1 MYQEFFLQKG
11 VLVLPI
17 VALLSFGLAFAAILW
32 WSLRAEKKLHLQEL
46 AALPLAGDLEAPT
59 AERPRGVRP

>member
-17 VALLSFGLAFAAILW
+17 VAMLSFGLAFIAILW
-32 WSLRAEKKLHLQEL
+32 WSLRMERKLHNQEL
-46 AALPLAGDLEAPT
+46 AQLPLDGDREVRV
-59 AERPRGVRP
+59 AERPKGVRP